1 MSNERKGD
9 KKGKGFKEAEQKLGV
24 GENVEP
30 DTFREL

>member
-9 KKGKGFKEAEQKLGV
+9 KKGKGLKETEQKLGV